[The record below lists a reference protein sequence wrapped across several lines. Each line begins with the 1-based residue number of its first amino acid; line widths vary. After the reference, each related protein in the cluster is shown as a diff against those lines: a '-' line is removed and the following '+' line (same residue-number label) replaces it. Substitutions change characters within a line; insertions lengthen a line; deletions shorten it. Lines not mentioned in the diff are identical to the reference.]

1 MRLKRSWGYI
11 SFPDQNKI
19 KKGKQNKIKKG
30 KQNKIKKGKQNKI
43 KNNKRKTKYFF
54 VSYFHLNTPK

>member
-19 KKGKQNKIKKG
+19 KNK
-30 KQNKIKKGKQNKI
+30 
-43 KNNKRKTKYFF
+43 KRKTKEI
-54 VSYFHLNTPK
+54 KKEKQKK

>member
-11 SFPDQNKI
+11 SFPDRNNHKKEI

-43 KNNKRKTKYFF
+43 KNNKIKTKYFF
-54 VSYFHLNTPK
+54 C